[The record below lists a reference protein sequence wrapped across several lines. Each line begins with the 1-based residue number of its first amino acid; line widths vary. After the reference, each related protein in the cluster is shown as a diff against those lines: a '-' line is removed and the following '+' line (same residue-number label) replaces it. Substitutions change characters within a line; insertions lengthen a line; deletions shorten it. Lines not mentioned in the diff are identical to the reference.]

1 MAIDPERLRE
11 IPTQKLETRLLSMD
25 KNLFFID
32 DRRMQEKATEVM
44 TAIKQELDRRKKGIR

>member
-1 MAIDPERLRE
+1 MPIDTERLRE
-11 IPTQKLETRLLSMD
+11 ISTQNLEKRLLSMD

>member
-1 MAIDPERLRE
+1 MPIDPERLRE

-44 TAIKQELDRRKKGIR
+44 TAIREELDRRKKGIR